1 MTNHKKV
8 TQIPSNHNV
17 TSVKYIFRPLL
28 QVCVHFV
35 KCREHIS
42 LLVILC
48 IIVYVTNKAN
58 LSSSDMSGKH
68 QQPVLPSW
76 YWCAFTNCARKF
88 SRVKDIWCIVVMLS
102 LIVWS
107 VSIHAFRGR
116 GFERWFA
123 VRGGTFTFSAIRLKL
138 AFSKISYCTFNKSW
152 INTSLHLFFT
162 WSQENAYKYLSNKST
177 PLNAAGK

>member
-1 MTNHKKV
+1 MRPLSKAPN
-8 TQIPSNHNV
+8 PRLLPGCR
-17 TSVKYIFRPLL
+17 SVGCPLL

-35 KCREHIS
+35 KYREHIS

-68 QQPVLPSW
+68 QQPDLPSW

-88 SRVKDIWCIVVMLS
+88 SRVKDIRCIVVMLS
-102 LIVWS
+102 LICERIRTQGVWIWTVICS
-107 VSIHAFRGR
+107 
-116 GFERWFA
+116 EE
-123 VRGGTFTFSAIRLKL
+123 GTFTFSAIRLKL

-152 INTSLHLFFT
+152 INTSLHFFYMIT
-162 WSQENAYKYLSNKST
+162 RKCIQISFK
-177 PLNAAGK
+177 